1 MSDSTQFALDLLGYH
16 PKWLEHGLVDAD
28 FLQVQVEEFTTS
40 DDQNTEHYR
49 YGAFWAILRRQDSM
63 PDDVIDHYIELAEL
77 DADSAMAGSAVAD
90 LIHWRGLTE
99 QQRERLSLHPS
110 FAAPFLQKGIIRSR
124 LLRRLKHEPL
134 TAALFEECLAEKD
147 GVLQRA
153 MLEASSIAR
162 DQLENLAEHGA
173 NRAVRNIAA
182 QRLQQKRKHH
192 VRPQNR
198 NPG

>member
-1 MSDSTQFALDLLGYH
+1 MPVSTQSALDLLGYH
-16 PKWLEHGLVDAD
+16 PKWLEYGMVADA
-28 FLQVQVEEFTTS
+28 FLHMQVEEFAGS

-49 YGAFWAILRRQDSM
+49 YGAFRAVLREHTSL
-63 PDDVIDHYIELAEL
+63 PDDLLNYYVELAEL
-77 DADSAMAGSAVAD
+77 DAEPAMAGSALAD

-99 QQRERLSLHPS
+99 QQREQLSVHPA
-110 FAAPFLQKGIIRSR
+110 FAAPFLQKGISRSR
-124 LLRRLKHEPL
+124 LLRRLKREPL

-162 DQLENLAEHGA
+162 DQLETLAEHGE

-182 QRLQQKRKHH
+182 QRLQQNRKRHA
-192 VRPQNR
+192 
-198 NPG
+198 

>member
-1 MSDSTQFALDLLGYH
+1 MSDSTQSTLDLLGYH
-16 PKWLEHGLVDAD
+16 PKWVEYGMVDDAFLER
-28 FLQVQVEEFTTS
+28 QQEEFTTS

-49 YGAFWAILRRQDSM
+49 YGAFRAVLRGHDVL
-63 PDDVIDHYIELAEL
+63 PDHVIGHYIELAEL
-77 DADSAMAGSAVAD
+77 EADLAMAGSALAD

-99 QQRERLSLHPS
+99 QQRERLPASPS

-124 LLRRLKHEPL
+124 LLRRLKSEPL

-153 MLEASSIAR
+153 MLEDSSIAR

-173 NRAVRNIAA
+173 NRAIRNIAA
-182 QRLQQKRKHH
+182 QRLQQKRKDDA
-192 VRPQNR
+192 
-198 NPG
+198 